1 MTILCGIYNYF
12 TLFIGKQSQRKPFR
26 FISWND
32 WKWLFLA
39 QLYFKIILPGSIPIA
54 TLFIVCLEETA
65 SILSV
70 WIISLSKIKQ
80 FSVGQMTI
88 KNINYNLAV
97 KLGHMTKFWPVRC
110 KQTYFP
116 IASRSSFMKWQGSI
130 LSSSHIV
137 PFYILSVVIFNLDH
151 EDERS
156 HHLDGGAV
164 KWIEL
169 GSLRASW
176 SRDGI

>member
-1 MTILCGIYNYF
+1 MPAIFQVVNVTIPDLIFMTILCGIYNYF
-12 TLFIGKQSQRKPFR
+12 TLFIGKQSQRKPWYKW

-39 QLYFKIILPGSIPIA
+39 QLHFKIILLGSIPIA
-54 TLFIVCLEETA
+54 TLFIACLEEIA

-70 WIISLSKIKQ
+70 WIISLSKVKQ

-110 KQTYFP
+110 KQTYFH
-116 IASRSSFMKWQGSI
+116 IASRSSLMK
-130 LSSSHIV
+130 
-137 PFYILSVVIFNLDH
+137 
-151 EDERS
+151 
-156 HHLDGGAV
+156 
-164 KWIEL
+164 
-169 GSLRASW
+169 
-176 SRDGI
+176 